1 MNYILLAK
9 DKETKKEYRFFNPI
23 TEDDAKKLFV
33 PKNCRLVKEGDV
45 PAEEILK
52 IPLINDGITP
62 LTFDVSEAFVE
73 YSVDKRAGNIVIAVT
88 LLVTGYCQ
96 SGIMKKSSFS
106 ASKAE
111 ALQERLELLQ
121 EKAVQHRDLLNSF
134 IESEKGRENPFVLTD
149 NVIGCYENIKKSK
162 NEMLSAVE
170 DIENLLGSKEVSI
183 ISEFK
188 SAD

>member
-9 DKETKKEYRFFNPI
+9 DKETKREYRFFNAI
-23 TEDDAKKLFV
+23 TEADSKKIFI
-33 PKNCRLVKEGDV
+33 PKNCRLVKEGEIST
-45 PAEEILK
+45 EEILK
-52 IPLINDGITP
+52 IPLINDGILP
-62 LTFDVSEAFVE
+62 LTFDVSEAFTE

-96 SGIMKKSSFS
+96 NSLMKKASFS

-111 ALQERLELLQ
+111 ALQERLELIQ

-134 IESEKGRENPFVLTD
+134 IESEKCRENPFILTD
-149 NVIGCYENIKKSK
+149 NVISCYENIKKSK
-162 NEMLSAVE
+162 NEMLSAIE

-188 SAD
+188 STD